1 MNKGFVVVGSLLAA
15 LALLFTVAWL
25 GWDVYLL
32 ANPD

>member
-1 MNKGFVVVGSLLAA
+1 MNKGFVVMGSLLAA
-15 LALLFTVAWL
+15 LALLAVAWL

>member
-1 MNKGFVVVGSLLAA
+1 MNKGFVVMGFLLAA
-15 LALLFTVAWL
+15 LALLTVAWL